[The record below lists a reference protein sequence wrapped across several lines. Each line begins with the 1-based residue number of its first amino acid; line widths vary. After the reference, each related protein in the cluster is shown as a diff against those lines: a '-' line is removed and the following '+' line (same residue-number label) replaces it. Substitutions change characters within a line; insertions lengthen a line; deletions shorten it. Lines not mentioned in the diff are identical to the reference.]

1 MSARVG
7 YGVIIGLLIVANL
20 LLLAHLWRN
29 RDNPPRRST
38 DLSYYMK
45 RVTLPDVIVTDSG
58 GQSVRL
64 LTLIE
69 DSAPALLVVFS
80 PSDCP
85 ACLEERRLWSRLY
98 HSGRVSV
105 IGIAASPSADEFWTW
120 AAPLEF
126 DIPLYLDTCF
136 ALPDSMEFRVM
147 PLKVLADRSGRI
159 RWADPPRLDGDEMAR
174 FSDDLGREIKAM
186 P

>member
-7 YGVIIGLLIVANL
+7 YGVIIGLLVAANL

-29 RDNPPRRST
+29 RDDPPRRST

-69 DSAPALLVVFS
+69 NAAPALLVVFS

-85 ACLEERRLWSRLY
+85 ACLEERHVWSQVSR
-98 HSGRVSV
+98 SGQASV
-105 IGIAASPSADEFWTW
+105 IGIAASASADEFWKW
-120 AAPLEF
+120 AAGLKF
-126 DIPLYLDTCF
+126 DIPLFLDTCF

-147 PLKVLADRSGRI
+147 PLKVLADRSGNI
-159 RWADPPRLDGDEMAR
+159 WWADPPRLDGNEMAR
-174 FSDDLGREIKAM
+174 FSNDLGRKIKAM